1 MKKLLLLVSALAL
14 ASASYAGAG
23 CGGGCSGDKKPAD
36 APAQPTD
43 KAPETPKA

>member
-1 MKKLLLLVSALAL
+1 MMKKLLLLVSVLSL

-23 CGGGCSGDKKPAD
+23 CGGCSGDKKPAD